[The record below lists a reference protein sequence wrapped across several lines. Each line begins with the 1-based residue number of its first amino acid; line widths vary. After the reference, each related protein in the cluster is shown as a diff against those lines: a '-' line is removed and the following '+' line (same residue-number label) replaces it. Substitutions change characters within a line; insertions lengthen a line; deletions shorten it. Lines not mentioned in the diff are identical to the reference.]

1 MVDGRAKVLF
11 AAGVAAGVDEAPK
24 PPNAGAEDV
33 AGAAPVEA
41 PPNKDGFAASPG
53 FAAPPNPKVG
63 VEDAPAAAPPPN
75 RPPAGL
81 LAAGVPDDAP
91 PKRPEPPE
99 LGAPPPK
106 SPPPAPGAL
115 GVLDAPKMEGDEE
128 PVAPEPP
135 KSPPAGFEALLPA
148 LLPLG
153 CPNVKPDMV
162 ALGGVECRE
171 RRAEVWDGVLV
182 VARAVYADADL

>member
-1 MVDGRAKVLF
+1 M
-11 AAGVAAGVDEAPK
+11 

-106 SPPPAPGAL
+106 SPPPAPAPGALAL
-115 GVLDAPKMEGDEE
+115 GVLDPPKREDDEE

-135 KSPPAGFEALLPA
+135 KRPPAGFEAA
-148 LLPLG
+148 LPLG
-153 CPNVKPDMV
+153 WPNVKPDMV
-162 ALGGVECRE
+162 ALGEVECRE
-171 RRAEVWDGVLV
+171 RRAGVWDGLLV
-182 VARAVYADADL
+182 VAGSCLRRCKLMIGCAIGW

>member
-1 MVDGRAKVLF
+1 M
-11 AAGVAAGVDEAPK
+11 
-24 PPNAGAEDV
+24 
-33 AGAAPVEA
+33 
-41 PPNKDGFAASPG
+41 
-53 FAAPPNPKVG
+53 
-63 VEDAPAAAPPPN
+63 
-75 RPPAGL
+75 

-153 CPNVKPDMV
+153 CPNVKPDMF
-162 ALGGVECRE
+162 ALVEVEVECRE
-171 RRAEVWDGVLV
+171 RRAGVWDGVLV
-182 VARAVYADADL
+182 VAGCCLRRCKLVIGCAIGW